1 VKLLSAGAALTVT
14 GSCHRIEARGRR
26 ILIDCGLFQG
36 SAVDEL
42 NLEPFPFDP
51 AEIDA
56 VLLTHGH
63 LDHCGRLPLLVDRG
77 FKGAIH
83 ATHGTREITEI
94 ILHDAAKLQQE
105 DYDRAIRK
113 AGEKNR
119 EVGDVEPPL
128 YVPGDIPGTLA
139 RFHDV
144 RFDDPID
151 LGAGVRATFR
161 PAGHI
166 LGSAFLEIDTPDG
179 RVVTSGDL
187 GNRES
192 AIQDLAP
199 LPRECD
205 AVLIETTYADRAH
218 RSLADTIEEFR
229 RVIAAAVAAGGVVMI
244 PSFAVERAQVVLYH
258 LNAMMR
264 GGLISKVDVFVD
276 SPMAAR
282 MTHIYQE
289 SANEFKPPITA
300 ELAAGR
306 DPFEPPTLKFTVA
319 TEESKKLN
327 DLDCCAI
334 VIAGSGMMTG
344 GRILHH
350 LRNQLNKPQ
359 ASLVIVGYQAEG
371 TLGRRLVDG
380 AKHVRIYGSE
390 IDVRAGVHTIG
401 GLSAHADRD
410 DLLRWLEGT
419 GKASAFLVHG
429 EPPVMQGFAHLLAG
443 RGRRATAVERGRE
456 YDLTRSASGPA

>member
-1 VKLLSAGAALTVT
+1 MKLLSAGAAPTVT
-14 GSCHRIEARGRR
+14 GSCHLIEARGRR
-26 ILIDCGLFQG
+26 ILVDCGLFQG
-36 SAVDEL
+36 NEVEKL
-42 NLEPFPFDP
+42 NQHPFPFDP

-77 FKGAIH
+77 YRGAIH
-83 ATHGTREITEI
+83 AIHSTRAITEV
-94 ILHDAAKLQQE
+94 ILNDAAKLQQE
-105 DYDRAIRK
+105 DWERALRK
-113 AGEKNR
+113 AAERGR
-119 EVGDVEPPL
+119 EADDIEPPL

-139 RFHDV
+139 LFHDV
-144 RFDDPID
+144 AFDQSLD
-151 LGAGVRATFR
+151 LGEGVRATFR

-166 LGSAFLEIDTPDG
+166 LGSAFVEIDTPDG
-179 RVVTSGDL
+179 RVVSSGDL

-192 AIQDLAP
+192 AIQELAP

-205 AVLIETTYADRAH
+205 AVLIETTYADRTH

-229 RVIAAAVAAGGVVMI
+229 QVIHAAVKAGGVVMI
-244 PSFAVERAQVVLYH
+244 PSFALERAQVVLYH

-264 GGLISKVDVFVD
+264 EDRIQKVDVFVD

-282 MTHIYQE
+282 MTSLYQQC
-289 SANEFKPPITA
+289 ANEFQPDVAA

-350 LRNQLNKPQ
+350 LRNQLYKPQ

-390 IDVRAGVHTIG
+390 IDVRASVHTIN

-419 GKASAFLVHG
+419 GKARAYLVHG
-429 EPPVMQGFAHLLAG
+429 EPPVIQGFAKLLAG
-443 RGRRATAVERGRE
+443 RGRQATAVERGRE
-456 YDLTRSASGPA
+456 YDLSH

>member
-1 VKLLSAGAALTVT
+1 LKLLSAGAAETVT

-26 ILIDCGLFQG
+26 ILVDCGLFQG
-36 SAVDEL
+36 GQLERL
-42 NLEPFPFDP
+42 NTEPFPFEP
-51 AEIDA
+51 SEIDA

-77 FKGAIH
+77 FRGPIH
-83 ATHGTREITEI
+83 AIRSTKSISEI
-94 ILHDAAKLQQE
+94 ILNDSAKLQQE
-105 DYDRAIRK
+105 DFDRGLRK
-113 AGEKNR
+113 AREKGR
-119 EVGDVEPPL
+119 PEDGVEAPL
-128 YVPGDIPGTLA
+128 YVPGDIPRTLA
-139 RFHDV
+139 LFRDV
-144 RFDDPID
+144 EFDRPVD
-151 LGAGVRATFR
+151 LGSGVTATFR

-166 LGSAFLEIDTPDG
+166 LGSAFLEIDTPEG
-179 RVVTSGDL
+179 RVVASGDL

-192 AIQDLAP
+192 AIQEIAP

-205 AVLIETTYADRAH
+205 AVLVETTYADRDH
-218 RSLADTIEEFR
+218 RSLADTLEEFR
-229 RVIAAAVAAGGVVMI
+229 RVIAAGVKSGGVVMI
-244 PSFAVERAQVVLYH
+244 PSFALERAQVVLYH

-264 GGLISKVDVFVD
+264 EGRIPTIDVFVD

-282 MTHIYQE
+282 MTTLYQE
-289 SANEFKPPITA
+289 SANEYREPVA
-300 ELAAGR
+300 QELRAGR

-350 LRNQLNKPQ
+350 LRNQLYKPQ
-359 ASLVIVGYQAEG
+359 ASLVVVGYQAQG
-371 TLGRRLVDG
+371 TLGRILVDG
-380 AKHVRIYGSE
+380 AKRVRIYGTE
-390 IDVRAGVHTIG
+390 IDVRASVHTIN

-419 GKASAFLVHG
+419 GRAPAYLVHG
-429 EPPVMQGFAHLLAG
+429 EPPVMESFAHHLSGLG
-443 RGRRATAVERGRE
+443 RAAVAVERGRE
-456 YDLTRSASGPA
+456 YDLAAPAR

>member
-1 VKLLSAGAALTVT
+1 MKLVSAGAAQTVT
-14 GSCHRIEARGRR
+14 GSCHLIEARGRR
-26 ILIDCGLFQG
+26 ILVDCGLFQG
-36 SAVDEL
+36 GDVARL
-42 NLEPFPFDP
+42 NQEPFPFEPRDV
-51 AEIDA
+51 DA

-63 LDHCGRLPLLVDRG
+63 LDHCGRLPLLVTGGYRG
-77 FKGAIH
+77 PIHAIH
-83 ATHGTREITEI
+83 STRAITEI
-94 ILHDAAKLQQE
+94 ILNDAAKLQQE
-105 DYDRAIRK
+105 DWERALRK
-113 AGEKNR
+113 AGARGR
-119 EVGDVEPPL
+119 EADDIEPPL

-139 RFHDV
+139 LFHDV
-144 RFDDPID
+144 AFDQPLD

-166 LGSAFLEIDTPDG
+166 LGSAFVEIETPDG
-179 RVVTSGDL
+179 RVVASGDL

-192 AIQDLAP
+192 AIQEPAT

-205 AVLIETTYADRAH
+205 AVLVETTYADRTH

-229 RVIAAAVAAGGVVMI
+229 QVIRAAVQAGGVVMI
-244 PSFAVERAQVVLYH
+244 PSFALERAQVVLFH
-258 LNAMMR
+258 LRAMMR
-264 GGLISKVDVFVD
+264 DNLIPKVDVFVD

-282 MTHIYQE
+282 MTSLYQQC
-289 SANEFKPPITA
+289 ANEFKSEIAA

-327 DLDCCAI
+327 DLDGGAI

-350 LRNQLNKPQ
+350 LRNQLYKPQ
-359 ASLVIVGYQAEG
+359 ASLVIVGYQAHG

-380 AKHVRIYGSE
+380 AKEIRIYGSE
-390 IDVRAGVHTIG
+390 IDVRASVHTIN

-410 DLLRWLEGT
+410 DLLHWLEGT
-419 GKASAFLVHG
+419 GKARAYLVHG
-429 EPPVMQGFAHLLAG
+429 EPPVMQSFATLLAG
-443 RGRRATAVERGRE
+443 RGRQATAVELGRE
-456 YDLTRSASGPA
+456 YDLGA

>member
-26 ILIDCGLFQG
+26 ILVDCGLFQG
-36 SAVDEL
+36 RDVAQL
-42 NLEPFPFDP
+42 NHEPFPFDP
-51 AEIDA
+51 AELDA

-63 LDHCGRLPLLVDRG
+63 LDHCGRLPLLVERG
-77 FKGAIH
+77 YRGPIH
-83 ATHGTREITEI
+83 ALPATRSITEI

-105 DYDRAIRK
+105 DWDRAMRK
-113 AGEKNR
+113 AGEKDR
-119 EVGDVEPPL
+119 EADDIEPPL
-128 YVPGDIPGTLA
+128 YVPGDIPQTLA
-139 RFHDV
+139 LFQDAA
-144 RFDDPID
+144 FDLAID
-151 LGAGVRATFR
+151 LGAGVTATFR

-166 LGSAFLEIDTPDG
+166 LGSAFVEIDTPNG
-179 RVVTSGDL
+179 RVIASGDL

-192 AIQDLAP
+192 AIQDEAT

-205 AVLIETTYADRAH
+205 AVLIETTYADRTH
-218 RSLADTIEEFR
+218 RSLADTLEEFR
-229 RVIAAAVAAGGVVMI
+229 KVIQAAVEAGGVVMV
-244 PSFAVERAQVVLYH
+244 PSFALERTQVVLYH
-258 LNAMMR
+258 LNTMLR
-264 GGLISKVDVFVD
+264 EGQIPKVDVFVD
-276 SPMAAR
+276 SPMAAK
-282 MTHIYQE
+282 MTRLYQE
-289 SANEFKPPITA
+289 GANEFKDHVAI
-300 ELAAGR
+300 ELASGR

-350 LRNQLNKPQ
+350 LRNQLYKPE
-359 ASLVIVGYQAEG
+359 ATLVIVGFQAQG

-380 AKHVRIYGSE
+380 AKHVRIYGRE
-390 IDVRAGVHTIG
+390 IDVKASVHTIN

-419 GKASAFLVHG
+419 GKARAYLVHG
-429 EPPVMQGFAHLLAG
+429 EPPVMESFAGVLASQGREAIL
-443 RGRRATAVERGRE
+443 VERGRE
-456 YDLTRSASGPA
+456 YDLG

>member
-1 VKLLSAGAALTVT
+1 MKLLSAGAALTVT

-36 SAVDEL
+36 NDVEKL
-42 NLEPFPFDP
+42 NHEPFPFDP
-51 AEIDA
+51 AEIDV

-63 LDHCGRLPLLVDRG
+63 LDHCGRLPLLAARG
-77 FKGAIH
+77 YRGQIH
-83 ATHGTREITEI
+83 AIRATRSITEI

-105 DYDRAIRK
+105 DWDRAIRK
-113 AGEKNR
+113 AGDKGR
-119 EVGDVEPPL
+119 EADDIEPPL
-128 YVPGDIPGTLA
+128 YVPGDIPQTLGL
-139 RFHDV
+139 FHDV
-144 RFDDPID
+144 AFDQAID
-151 LGAGVRATFR
+151 LGAGVTATFR

-166 LGSAFLEIDTPDG
+166 LGSAFVEIDTPDG
-179 RVVTSGDL
+179 RVIASGDL

-192 AIQDLAP
+192 AIQELAT

-205 AVLIETTYADRAH
+205 AVLIETTYGDRTH
-218 RSLADTIEEFR
+218 RSQADTLEEFR
-229 RVIAAAVAAGGVVMI
+229 NVIQKAVDAGGVVMI
-244 PSFAVERAQVVLYH
+244 PSFALERAQVVLYH
-258 LNAMMR
+258 LNTMMR
-264 GGLISKVDVFVD
+264 EGRISKVDVFVD

-282 MTHIYQE
+282 MTRLYQE
-289 SANEFKPPITA
+289 GANEFKNQIAA

-334 VIAGSGMMTG
+334 IIAGSGMMTG

-350 LRNQLNKPQ
+350 LRNQLYKPE
-359 ASLVIVGYQAEG
+359 ASLVVVGYQAEG

-390 IDVRAGVHTIG
+390 IIVKASVHTIN
-401 GLSAHADRD
+401 GLSAHADQD

-419 GKASAFLVHG
+419 GKAHAYLVHG
-429 EPPVMQGFAHLLAG
+429 EPPVMQAFAGVLAA
-443 RGRRATAVERGRE
+443 RGRNATAVERGRE
-456 YDLTRSASGPA
+456 YDLG